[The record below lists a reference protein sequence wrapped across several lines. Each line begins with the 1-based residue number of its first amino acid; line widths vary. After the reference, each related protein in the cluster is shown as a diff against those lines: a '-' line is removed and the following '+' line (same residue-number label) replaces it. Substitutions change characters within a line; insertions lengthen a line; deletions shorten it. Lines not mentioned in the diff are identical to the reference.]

1 MAITFELPQ
10 DVERILRDALGDLS
24 EAAKEAFLV
33 QSYFAGRLSVGQV
46 AAVIGK
52 GVIESQA
59 WLAEKGAPL
68 SYSTEDLDEDRK
80 TLKRLSSE
88 PER

>member
-1 MAITFELPQ
+1 MGITFDLPQ
-10 DVERILRDALGDLS
+10 DVEQSLRESLGDLS

-33 QSYFAGRLSVGQV
+33 QSYQEGRLSVGQV
-46 AAVIGK
+46 AAVLGR

-68 SYSTEDLDEDRK
+68 NYSPEELEEDRK
-80 TLKRLSSE
+80 TFAKLSN
-88 PER
+88 ERGR

>member
-10 DVERILRDALGDLS
+10 DVERILRDALGDIS

-33 QSYFAGRLSVGQV
+33 QSYVEGRLSVGQV
-46 AAVIGK
+46 AAVLGK

-59 WLAEKGAPL
+59 WLADKGAPS
-68 SYSTEDLDEDRK
+68 SYSCEDLDEDRT
-80 TLKRLSSE
+80 TLAKLSSE
-88 PER
+88 LSR

>member
-10 DVERILRDALGDLS
+10 DVERLLREALGDLS

-33 QSYFAGRLSVGQV
+33 QSYLGGRLSIGQV
-46 AAVIGK
+46 AAVLGK

-68 SYSTEDLDEDRK
+68 SYSMEDLEEDRK
-80 TLKRLSSE
+80 TLLKLSSE
-88 PER
+88 RER